1 MTLMT
6 SYVSSGRAP
15 DWSLIPDYMIGG
27 LRRYIERGIPPGHF
41 LSAVLSNDLGEAV
54 RRADDVNKRKLA
66 DYVLFLENY
75 APSVCWG
82 SPTKLD
88 AWIAQRGF
96 DGADTIY
103 RGYARPQEDDYE

>member
-41 LSAVLSNDLGEAV
+41 LSAVEGTNG
-54 RRADDVNKRKLA
+54 RR
-66 DYVLFLENY
+66 
-75 APSVCWG
+75 
-82 SPTKLD
+82 
-88 AWIAQRGF
+88 
-96 DGADTIY
+96 
-103 RGYARPQEDDYE
+103 